1 MWKEDE
7 KVARELQS
15 DHLVREDDR
24 AEGDAHENGR
34 SRDRDRGR
42 GRDHDHGNEGE
53 SVRARYGD
61 HVGDCGRAHAHGRD
75 RDCAQ
80 DHDHANGNAS
90 VNESRTRGRVSA
102 VEEGQ

>member
-1 MWKEDE
+1 MWTVDE
-7 KVARELQS
+7 KVVTELQS

-24 AEGDAHENGR
+24 EEGDAHENGQ
-34 SRDRDRGR
+34 SRDR
-42 GRDHDHGNEGE
+42 GRDHDHGNESE

-80 DHDHANGNAS
+80 DHDPANGNAS